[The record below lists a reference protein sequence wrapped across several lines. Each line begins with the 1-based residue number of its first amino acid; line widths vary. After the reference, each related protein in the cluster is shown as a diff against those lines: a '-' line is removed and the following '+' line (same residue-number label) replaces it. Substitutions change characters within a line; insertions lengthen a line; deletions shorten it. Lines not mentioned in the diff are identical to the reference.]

1 MATALRIGVEM
12 DGDFRLDIDDI
23 ARKVNTSEVLLI
35 YFPLFRKTLLVDT
48 RFNDDCS
55 PFIAVVPMAHSIED
69 RLRSLRRLRP
79 LLGRPKGVSLVAWTR
94 YAESLVRLGIWE
106 ILIQRFVD
114 SGHKDL
120 VIECEEALRE
130 IYTMELEEI
139 SSVIRGDNYHTLW
152 SRHN

>member
-1 MATALRIGVEM
+1 MATVLRTGVAM
-12 DGDFRLDIDDI
+12 DGDFRLDIEDI
-23 ARKVNTSEVLLI
+23 AKKVSTSEVLLI
-35 YFPLFRKTLLVDT
+35 YFPLFRRTLLVDT

-55 PFIAVVPMAHSIED
+55 PFVAVMPMATSIED

-94 YAESLVRLGIWE
+94 YAESLVRLGIWD

-120 VIECEEALRE
+120 IVECEDTLRE

-139 SSVIRGDNYHTLW
+139 SLVIRGDNYHTLW
-152 SRHN
+152 SRHS

>member
-1 MATALRIGVEM
+1 MAILLSIGVEM

-79 LLGRPKGVSLVAWTR
+79 LLGRPKGVSLVGGIETVM
-94 YAESLVRLGIWE
+94 SL
-106 ILIQRFVD
+106 
-114 SGHKDL
+114 
-120 VIECEEALRE
+120 
-130 IYTMELEEI
+130 
-139 SSVIRGDNYHTLW
+139 
-152 SRHN
+152 